1 MKHQKL
7 LAAAAALAL
16 LCGCGSAAPDAAETP
31 APTAQQT
38 AAPAQTDGY
47 TDATFA
53 DPDAKVT
60 LILNGAKID
69 CTVAPGVVFYSV
81 YECDNAWE
89 TRESYSAAVDTGA
102 AQKKARKTD
111 GAFYSY
117 VSMNV
122 TGGAEGS
129 GVLNITSTFEG
140 LDTELHL
147 TVNGGSLHILAGLGS
162 EGDGIDSN
170 GYVVINGG
178 TVVALGASMDW
189 AESDG
194 SENAGQAAVNLS
206 FSQRQ
211 SADEA
216 IVITDTDGKV
226 VFAYDPDKDEV
237 AGATRAGIPARFCPC
252 PVSPSAANIIS
263 TSAATSRARRSP
275 ASMTPIASRA
285 SRRTPS
291 SSAGPARARSAAS
304 AEVPAAS
311 AEAAGGSTPAAA
323 MAALTRMA
331 GTPPVRARSCLASAK
346 K

>member
-1 MKHQKL
+1 M
-7 LAAAAALAL
+7 
-16 LCGCGSAAPDAAETP
+16 
-31 APTAQQT
+31 
-38 AAPAQTDGY
+38 
-47 TDATFA
+47 
-53 DPDAKVT
+53 
-60 LILNGAKID
+60 
-69 CTVAPGVVFYSV
+69 FYSV

-89 TRESYSAAVDTGA
+89 TRESYGAAVDT
-102 AQKKARKTD
+102 
-111 GAFYSY
+111 
-117 VSMNV
+117 
-122 TGGAEGS
+122 GAEGS

-237 AGATRAGIPARFCPC
+237 AGGNARWYSGAILSAPGLSVGGDVEGEEVAGGFGGGGGGFD
-252 PVSPSAANIIS
+252 PSGGNGGFD
-263 TSAATSRARRSP
+263 P
-275 ASMTPIASRA
+275 N
-285 SRRTPS
+285 
-291 SSAGPARARSAAS
+291 GGD
-304 AEVPAAS
+304 
-311 AEAAGGSTPAAA
+311 AAGEGEVVFSLSEKVNGFT
-323 MAALTRMA
+323 
-331 GTPPVRARSCLASAK
+331 GVRDTE
-346 K
+346 

>member
-1 MKHQKL
+1 M
-7 LAAAAALAL
+7 
-16 LCGCGSAAPDAAETP
+16 
-31 APTAQQT
+31 
-38 AAPAQTDGY
+38 
-47 TDATFA
+47 
-53 DPDAKVT
+53 T

-89 TRESYSAAVDTGA
+89 TSESYGAAVDT
-102 AQKKARKTD
+102 
-111 GAFYSY
+111 
-117 VSMNV
+117 
-122 TGGAEGS
+122 GAEGS

-170 GYVVINGG
+170 GYVVINGGTVVSLASPMADSGLDSDCGTYVNGG

-237 AGATRAGIPARFCPC
+237 AEGNARWY
-252 PVSPSAANIIS
+252 SGTILSAPGLTVGGEYYIYV
-263 TSAATSRARRSP
+263 
-275 ASMTPIASRA
+275 
-285 SRRTPS
+285 
-291 SSAGPARARSAAS
+291 GGDVEG
-304 AEVPAAS
+304 EVVFS
-311 AEAAGGSTPAAA
+311 LSEKVNGFTG
-323 MAALTRMA
+323 
-331 GTPPVRARSCLASAK
+331 VRDTE
-346 K
+346 

>member
-1 MKHQKL
+1 M
-7 LAAAAALAL
+7 
-16 LCGCGSAAPDAAETP
+16 
-31 APTAQQT
+31 
-38 AAPAQTDGY
+38 
-47 TDATFA
+47 
-53 DPDAKVT
+53 T

-81 YECDNAWE
+81 YECDSAWE
-89 TRESYSAAVDTGA
+89 TRESYGAAVDTGA

-147 TVNGGSLHILAGLGS
+147 TVNGGNINIFSQD
-162 EGDGIDSN
+162 DGINVNEDGVS
-170 GYVVINGG
+170 VLTVNGG

-237 AGATRAGIPARFCPC
+237 AESNARWYSGAILSAPGLTVGGEYYIYIYVGGDVEGEEVAGVYDPDSVTGFTADAKQQCWTGTGTLGDFGGGPGGFD
-252 PVSPSAANIIS
+252 PNGGD
-263 TSAATSRARRSP
+263 ATGEGEVVFSLSEKVNGFTGVRD
-275 ASMTPIASRA
+275 
-285 SRRTPS
+285 
-291 SSAGPARARSAAS
+291 
-304 AEVPAAS
+304 AE
-311 AEAAGGSTPAAA
+311 
-323 MAALTRMA
+323 
-331 GTPPVRARSCLASAK
+331 
-346 K
+346 

>member
-1 MKHQKL
+1 M
-7 LAAAAALAL
+7 
-16 LCGCGSAAPDAAETP
+16 
-31 APTAQQT
+31 
-38 AAPAQTDGY
+38 
-47 TDATFA
+47 
-53 DPDAKVT
+53 T

-89 TRESYSAAVDTGA
+89 TSESDDAVAGTGA

-194 SENAGQAAVNLS
+194 SKNAGQAAVNLS

-237 AGATRAGIPARFCPC
+237 AESNARWYSGAILSAPGLSVGGDVEGEEVTGVYDPDSVTGFTADAKQQCWTGTGTLGDFGGGGGGFD
-252 PVSPSAANIIS
+252 PSGGNGGFDPNGGD
-263 TSAATSRARRSP
+263 ATGEGEVVFGLSEKVNGFTGVRD
-275 ASMTPIASRA
+275 
-285 SRRTPS
+285 
-291 SSAGPARARSAAS
+291 
-304 AEVPAAS
+304 AE
-311 AEAAGGSTPAAA
+311 
-323 MAALTRMA
+323 
-331 GTPPVRARSCLASAK
+331 
-346 K
+346 

>member
-16 LCGCGSAAPDAAETP
+16 LCGCGSSAPDAAEPP

-38 AAPAQTDGY
+38 ATPAQTDGY

-89 TRESYSAAVDTGA
+89 TRKSDDAVAGTGA

-216 IVITDTDGKV
+216 IVITDTDGKA

-237 AGATRAGIPARFCPC
+237 AESNASWYSGAILSVPGLSVGGDVEGEEVAGGFGGGGGGFD
-252 PVSPSAANIIS
+252 PSGGNGGFD
-263 TSAATSRARRSP
+263 P
-275 ASMTPIASRA
+275 N
-285 SRRTPS
+285 
-291 SSAGPARARSAAS
+291 GGD
-304 AEVPAAS
+304 
-311 AEAAGGSTPAAA
+311 AAGEGEVVFSLSEKVNGFT
-323 MAALTRMA
+323 
-331 GTPPVRARSCLASAK
+331 GVRDTE
-346 K
+346 